1 MGDWAHRFGA
11 SPLMRM
17 TASWSWSAWT
27 DRIQVRGAMLRPWAG
42 SPQIVVADPTR
53 CALSWR
59 SDRTR
64 WRQETGGKVVDRKSP
79 IQVRGSGPNHWQRA
93 RSAVAQLVLP
103 IPSHRPLRHTCPSTS
118 HASTASR
125 PRAAYAAD
133 GRSSITSALGHQRP
147 AIRAILLARATVT
160 SIGGLRASMRASQ
173 EPAGHA
179 LAPRPAHHA
188 HWPQ

>member
-79 IQVRGSGPNHWQRA
+79 IQVLGGEIEVAGAESLNPPRTLVARCPPARGPPASPVHN
-93 RSAVAQLVLP
+93 
-103 IPSHRPLRHTCPSTS
+103 PLRAP
-118 HASTASR
+118 
-125 PRAAYAAD
+125 
-133 GRSSITSALGHQRP
+133 
-147 AIRAILLARATVT
+147 LL
-160 SIGGLRASMRASQ
+160 
-173 EPAGHA
+173 
-179 LAPRPAHHA
+179 
-188 HWPQ
+188 

>member
-53 CALSWR
+53 CVLSWR

-64 WRQETGGKVVDRKSP
+64 WRQETGEEAIDRKSP
-79 IQVRGSGPNHWQRA
+79 IQV
-93 RSAVAQLVLP
+93 V
-103 IPSHRPLRHTCPSTS
+103 RPLLATLVR
-118 HASTASR
+118 SR
-125 PRAAYAAD
+125 FHYVGIWDTMPDSCQDR
-133 GRSSITSALGHQRP
+133 GVVEL
-147 AIRAILLARATVT
+147 
-160 SIGGLRASMRASQ
+160 
-173 EPAGHA
+173 
-179 LAPRPAHHA
+179 
-188 HWPQ
+188 

>member
-64 WRQETGGKVVDRKSP
+64 WRQEAGGKAIDRKSP
-79 IQVRGSGPNHWQRA
+79 IQVRGSGPIQSHA
-93 RSAVAQLVLP
+93 LEAPVAKLVFP
-103 IPSHRPLRHTCPSTS
+103 IPSQFEFGLLVAVMRR
-118 HASTASR
+118 
-125 PRAAYAAD
+125 
-133 GRSSITSALGHQRP
+133 GRVR
-147 AIRAILLARATVT
+147 R
-160 SIGGLRASMRASQ
+160 
-173 EPAGHA
+173 
-179 LAPRPAHHA
+179 
-188 HWPQ
+188 

>member
-59 SDRTR
+59 SDRT
-64 WRQETGGKVVDRKSP
+64 K
-79 IQVRGSGPNHWQRA
+79 
-93 RSAVAQLVLP
+93 LL
-103 IPSHRPLRHTCPSTS
+103 
-118 HASTASR
+118 ASR
-125 PRAAYAAD
+125 CNPCRVRFKVARHLAAD
-133 GRSSITSALGHQRP
+133 PNIPLAQVSAALDF
-147 AIRAILLARATVT
+147 
-160 SIGGLRASMRASQ
+160 S
-173 EPAGHA
+173 EPAGFTRTFQRWPGVS
-179 LAPRPAHHA
+179 PRLLRS
-188 HWPQ
+188 

>member
-42 SPQIVVADPTR
+42 SPQFVVADPTK

-79 IQVRGSGPNHWQRA
+79 IQAGKVEEL
-93 RSAVAQLVLP
+93 SAA
-103 IPSHRPLRHTCPSTS
+103 PLGFERQ
-118 HASTASR
+118 A
-125 PRAAYAAD
+125 
-133 GRSSITSALGHQRP
+133 
-147 AIRAILLARATVT
+147 ARAVVPLT
-160 SIGGLRASMRASQ
+160 GFYLFRAFQALRESADVQPIRWA
-173 EPAGHA
+173 A
-179 LAPRPAHHA
+179 
-188 HWPQ
+188 

>member
-64 WRQETGGKVVDRKSP
+64 WRQETGGKVVDRKAP
-79 IQVRGSGPNHWQRA
+79 YKFADRVPNHSRVLEV
-93 RSAVAQLVLP
+93 RCCTLVIP
-103 IPSHRPLRHTCPSTS
+103 IPFRRPLRHAVLP
-118 HASTASR
+118 
-125 PRAAYAAD
+125 
-133 GRSSITSALGHQRP
+133 
-147 AIRAILLARATVT
+147 
-160 SIGGLRASMRASQ
+160 
-173 EPAGHA
+173 
-179 LAPRPAHHA
+179 LAPRPRGAGA
-188 HWPQ
+188 FTRPAPEPDKRPP

>member
-27 DRIQVRGAMLRPWAG
+27 DRIQVRGAKLRPWAG

-64 WRQETGGKVVDRKSP
+64 WRQETGGKVVGRKSP
-79 IQVRGSGPNHWQRA
+79 IQVRGSDPSQAHA
-93 RSAVAQLVLP
+93 LEAPVAKLVFL
-103 IPSHRPLRHTCPSTS
+103 IPS
-118 HASTASR
+118 
-125 PRAAYAAD
+125 
-133 GRSSITSALGHQRP
+133 Q
-147 AIRAILLARATVT
+147 
-160 SIGGLRASMRASQ
+160 
-173 EPAGHA
+173 
-179 LAPRPAHHA
+179 
-188 HWPQ
+188 